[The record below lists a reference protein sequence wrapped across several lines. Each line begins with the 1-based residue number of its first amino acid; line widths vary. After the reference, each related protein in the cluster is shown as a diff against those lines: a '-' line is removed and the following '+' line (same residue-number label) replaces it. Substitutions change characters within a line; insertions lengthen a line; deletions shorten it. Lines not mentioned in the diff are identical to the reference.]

1 MELAFPWPAS
11 NGEWLAWSSAALTAL
26 YGLVAMFFPATVMKL
41 LALQVQ
47 PDSTRGLSEM
57 RGTLAGFHLGVGLS
71 AILLAQ
77 PLVYTALGVGWG
89 LTAFGRLLSILSDR
103 ANTLV
108 NWIYFLIEI
117 VLAALPLAFVFGM
130 VR

>member
-11 NGEWLAWSSAALTAL
+11 NGEWLAWSSAAVTAL
-26 YGLVAMFFPATVMKL
+26 YGLVAMFAPKSVLKL
-41 LALQVQ
+41 LALQVLPDQ
-47 PDSTRGLSEM
+47 PRGLSEI
-57 RGTLAGFHLGVGLS
+57 RSTLAGFHLGVGLC

-77 PLVYTALGVGWG
+77 PLVYMALGAAWG

-103 ANTLV
+103 ANTLH
-108 NWIYFLIEI
+108 NWLLLFSEI
-117 VLAALPLAFVFGM
+117 ALAAMPLAFVFGM